1 MHSRAHKQRATPNSS
16 EYASAPF
23 VDPTRPFRTYFV
35 NDAQGGGAEAA
46 AEGGVAARP
55 NVAYKVVR
63 PRGGGVAL
71 GLHCLEDIAQGREL
85 LARYD
90 QRVL

>member
-1 MHSRAHKQRATPNSS
+1 MTRRA
-16 EYASAPF
+16 
-23 VDPTRPFRTYFV
+23 DGFRFKTFLM
-35 NDAQGGGAEAA
+35 
-46 AEGGVAARP
+46 R
-55 NVAYKVVR
+55 K
-63 PRGGGVAL
+63 RGGGVAL